1 MIIEWNQTDEIL
13 PCHLKRM
20 SELAPITETLNRN
33 YWKINISLETKDVL
47 SPRTAHCAN
56 TLLTLVHSVDVC

>member
-1 MIIEWNQTDEIL
+1 
-13 PCHLKRM
+13 M

>member
-1 MIIEWNQTDEIL
+1 MRYLERIREPAL
-13 PCHLKRM
+13 L
-20 SELAPITETLNRN
+20 TETLNRN

-47 SPRTAHCAN
+47 SLRTAHCAN